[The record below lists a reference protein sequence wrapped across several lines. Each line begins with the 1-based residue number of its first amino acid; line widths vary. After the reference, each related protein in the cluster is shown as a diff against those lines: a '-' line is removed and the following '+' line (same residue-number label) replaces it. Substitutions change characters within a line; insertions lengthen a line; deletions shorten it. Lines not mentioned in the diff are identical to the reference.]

1 MKRLPP
7 SGYIPAAE
15 TKMPGYL
22 AKQMKKYRAQVEEQ
36 KRKREENVAQFKPKA
51 KVKP

>member
-1 MKRLPP
+1 MPKLPP
-7 SGYIPAAE
+7 SGYIPVADM
-15 TKMPGYL
+15 KSDHL

-36 KRKREENVAQFKPKA
+36 KRKREENVAQFKPKL